1 MKQLSANVIDLQNA
15 PMSIGLQWPA
25 SLTKSP
31 NHDIFQFGFR
41 LYFNFFLLPVLG
53 QFLFDFVSVPQNNID
68 VNQGQKSVVKETKIM
83 DERMETCHVCYP
95 CREHSVSLPSKPF

>member
-15 PMSIGLQWPA
+15 PMLIDLQWPA
-25 SLTKSP
+25 SLTKSQ
-31 NHDIFQFGFR
+31 NHDIFRFEFR
-41 LYFNFFLLPVLG
+41 LYFNFFFYRLLDDG

-68 VNQGQKSVVKETKIM
+68 VNLGQKSVVKETKIM

-95 CREHSVSLPSKPF
+95 CREHS

>member
-15 PMSIGLQWPA
+15 PMLIDLQWPA
-25 SLTKSP
+25 SLTKSQ
-31 NHDIFQFGFR
+31 NHDIFRFEFR
-41 LYFNFFLLPVLG
+41 LYFNFFFYRLLDDG

-95 CREHSVSLPSKPF
+95 CREHS

>member
-15 PMSIGLQWPA
+15 PMLIDLQWPA
-25 SLTKSP
+25 SLTKSQ
-31 NHDIFQFGFR
+31 NHDIFRFEFR
-41 LYFNFFLLPVLG
+41 LYFNFFFYRLLDDG

-68 VNQGQKSVVKETKIM
+68 VKQGQKSVVKETKIM

-95 CREHSVSLPSKPF
+95 CREHS

>member
-15 PMSIGLQWPA
+15 PMLIDLQWPA
-25 SLTKSP
+25 SLTKSQ
-31 NHDIFQFGFR
+31 NHDIFRFEFR
-41 LYFNFFLLPVLG
+41 LYFDFFFYRLLDDG

-95 CREHSVSLPSKPF
+95 CREHS

>member
-15 PMSIGLQWPA
+15 PMLIDLQWPA
-25 SLTKSP
+25 SLTKSQ
-31 NHDIFQFGFR
+31 NHDIFRFEFR
-41 LYFNFFLLPVLG
+41 LYFNFFFYRLLDDG

-83 DERMETCHVCYP
+83 DERVETCYVCYP
-95 CREHSVSLPSKPF
+95 

>member
-15 PMSIGLQWPA
+15 PMLIDLQWPA
-25 SLTKSP
+25 SLTKSQ
-31 NHDIFQFGFR
+31 NHDIFRFEFR
-41 LYFNFFLLPVLG
+41 LYFDFFFYRLLDDG

-68 VNQGQKSVVKETKIM
+68 VKQGQKSVVKETKIM

-95 CREHSVSLPSKPF
+95 CREHS

>member
-15 PMSIGLQWPA
+15 PMLIDLQWPA
-25 SLTKSP
+25 SLTKSQ
-31 NHDIFQFGFR
+31 NHDIFRFEFR
-41 LYFNFFLLPVLG
+41 LYFNFFFYRLLDDG

-68 VNQGQKSVVKETKIM
+68 VNLGQKSVVKETKIM

-95 CREHSVSLPSKPF
+95 YREHS

>member
-1 MKQLSANVIDLQNA
+1 MLID
-15 PMSIGLQWPA
+15 LQWPA
-25 SLTKSP
+25 SLTKSQ
-31 NHDIFQFGFR
+31 NHDIFRFEFR
-41 LYFNFFLLPVLG
+41 LYFDFFFYRLLDDG

-95 CREHSVSLPSKPF
+95 CREHS